1 MKGAL
6 KIAPFIGMQDMNERE
21 QRGLVIAAVA
31 KIKRKGGV
39 WLVPA
44 QTGRGHYTVCPD
56 GEQPHCSCADHE
68 TRGVICKHIYAARIV
83 IQRELFEDGTEI
95 ETRQVTVTET
105 RQTYPQNWTA
115 YNRAQTS
122 EKGVLQDLLYDL
134 CQSIPEATE
143 HRLGRPRLPLRDGI
157 FSACFKVYSQL
168 SSRRFA
174 TDLREAHERGYISR
188 VPHFNPVLRVFD
200 SEETTPILTELVA
213 KSAEPLAAIETSFAI
228 DSTGFSGCR
237 FDRWYAKKWQN
248 AEPIT
253 RRAWVKAHACIGTTT
268 NVVTAVKILDSD
280 SGDVPQFVPLLHETA
295 ERFTIQEVSADKAY
309 LAEPILHAVDAI
321 GARAYIP
328 FKSNS
333 IATRPGVWNNAYHY
347 FNLHREQFLA
357 HYHKRSNVE
366 STFSMIKRKFGDSVR
381 AKNDTSMRNEALAKF
396 VCHNLCCL
404 IQSMNEFGIDPTFGC
419 TKSDAA
425 APNLRAI

>member
-1 MKGAL
+1 M
-6 KIAPFIGMQDMNERE
+6 M
-21 QRGLVIAAVA
+21 
-31 KIKRKGGV
+31 
-39 WLVPA
+39 
-44 QTGRGHYTVCPD
+44 
-56 GEQPHCSCADHE
+56 
-68 TRGVICKHIYAARIV
+68 
-83 IQRELFEDGTEI
+83 
-95 ETRQVTVTET
+95 
-105 RQTYPQNWTA
+105 
-115 YNRAQTS
+115 
-122 EKGVLQDLLYDL
+122 
-134 CQSIPEATE
+134 
-143 HRLGRPRLPLRDGI
+143 
-157 FSACFKVYSQL
+157 

-174 TDLREAHERGYISR
+174 TDLREAHERGYITKA
-188 VPHFNPVLRVFD
+188 PHFNSVLNVLD
-200 SEETTPILTELVA
+200 DEETTPILTELVA

-253 RRAWVKAHACIGTTT
+253 RRAWVKAHAMIGTTT

-280 SGDVPQFVPLLHETA
+280 SGDAPQFQPLLTETA
-295 ERFTIQEVSADKAY
+295 ERFAISEVSADKAY
-309 LAEPILHAVDAI
+309 LSEAALYAVDAV

-333 IATRPGVWNNAYHY
+333 APTRPGVWNNAYHY

-419 TKSDAA
+419 TKSLSHAH
-425 APNLRAI
+425 NLRAI